1 MSADKPGPESQS
13 ASSTG
18 VRASLRQTTDTANL
32 WLCTFWMN
40 REHLA
45 LDVALV
51 AELVTLESVIPVPLA
66 PGPVKGLFNLRGTPV
81 PIIDLNEVLK
91 LGGAKPATPK
101 GPALVLRRE
110 DLVVAFPVDGMDSV
124 TPLSRHSLTEPGV
137 DDHPA
142 VACLLTSAEKPGQV
156 ITVLDPAY
164 LQNALATLRLKG
176 RFEGARA

>member
-1 MSADKPGPESQS
+1 MATEKPGTDSQS

-18 VRASLRQTTDTANL
+18 VRASLRPTDASNL

-51 AELVTLESVIPVPLA
+51 AELVTLEAGVSVPLA
-66 PGPVKGLFNLRGTPV
+66 SGAVKGLFNLRGVPV
-81 PIIDLNEVLK
+81 PIVDLNEVLK
-91 LGGAKPATPK
+91 LGGAKPAAPK
-101 GPALVLRRE
+101 GPALVIRRE
-110 DLVVAFPVDGMDSV
+110 DLVLAFPVDGMDSV
-124 TPLSRHSLTEPGV
+124 TPLSRHSVTEPGV

-142 VACLLTSAEKPGQV
+142 VACLLTSPDKPGQV